1 MIWRTSRRTF
11 DLGGRGVIMGILN
24 VTPDSFSDGGRYNAV
39 DAAVTQALR
48 MVDEGAEI
56 IDVGGES
63 TRPGAAEVPVEEEI
77 RRVVPVIEKLR
88 VSTDVAIS
96 IDTSKAEVA
105 AAAVKAGAEII
116 NDVTA
121 LTGDSAMAAV
131 ATRSKCGV
139 VLMHMQGTPR
149 SMQKDPRYDDVVRE
163 VGDYLAER
171 ISAARSAGIDAD
183 GIAVD
188 PGIGFGKTPAQNWE
202 LVSGLGRFASLGQP
216 ILLGVSRKSFLKELS
231 GCEEPSGRDG
241 ATAALTALGYSS
253 GARIFRVH
261 EIPGNLAALRTAERL
276 AAT

>member
-11 DLGGRGVIMGILN
+11 DLGERGVIMGILN

-39 DAAVTQALR
+39 DTAVTQALR
-48 MVDEGAEI
+48 MVGEGAEI
-56 IDVGGES
+56 VDVGGES
-63 TRPGAAEVPVEEEI
+63 TRPGAAEVSGGEEI

-88 VSTDVAIS
+88 ASTDAAIS

-105 AAAVKAGAEII
+105 EAAVEAGAEII

-121 LTGDSAMAAV
+121 LTGDPAMAAV
-131 ATRSKCGV
+131 AARSKCGV

-149 SMQKDPRYDDVVRE
+149 SMQKDPRYDDVVRD
-163 VGDYLAER
+163 VGNYLAAR

-183 GIAVD
+183 CIAID
-188 PGIGFGKTPAQNWE
+188 PGIGFGKTADHNWKLVAE
-202 LVSGLGRFASLGQP
+202 LRPLAESGRPL
-216 ILLGVSRKSFLKELS
+216 LLGVSRKSFLKELP

-241 ATAALTALGYSS
+241 ATATLTALGYSL

-261 EIPGNLAALRTAERL
+261 EIAGNLAALRTAERL
-276 AAT
+276 ACA